1 MSWRLLRAN
10 CLSSETEGSWD
21 RSSASVGAN
30 GGSGPSSS
38 LLAGT
43 VTKTDFVFLRPHS
56 PQRPPQ
62 GEVNDPAGFLS
73 DELPETLARV
83 IVRSRLCPLRTK
95 PISIASFANAGSRR
109 RR

>member
-1 MSWRLLRAN
+1 MCDGGG
-10 CLSSETEGSWD
+10 CLSSETEGGWD

-43 VTKTDFVFLRPHS
+43 VTKADFVFLRPHS

-73 DELPETLARV
+73 DALPETLARL

-95 PISIASFANAGSRR
+95 LISIASFANAGSRR